1 MAEITMAEITMPEL
15 GETVTEGTI
24 TRWFKHVGD
33 QVAENELLFEV
44 STDKVDSEVPSPAAG
59 LLSEILVQEGD
70 TVDVG
75 TVLARIGDAGSVP
88 AAEPA
93 PARAPE
99 PAAASARV
107 APVSA
112 TDGRGDDASGDHRLL
127 SPVVRRLIGDHGI
140 DPATIEGT
148 GAGGRIT
155 PADVQAVIERTGAA
169 PAAQA
174 PAPVVAVASGP
185 RDTVVPFSN
194 IRRRTA
200 EHMVG
205 SKSTSA
211 HALAAMEV
219 DYHNVERVRLAEKDA
234 FRTDEGVALTYLPFV
249 SRAVVDALRDF
260 PELNASLGH
269 DELIVHHDVHL
280 GYAVD
285 LEFQGLMVPV
295 VHNAD
300 AKRLRALAREVA
312 DLAARARS
320 KQLGPDD
327 ISGGTFTIT
336 NVGSYG
342 TTMTFP
348 VINQP
353 QIAILSTDGV
363 KKRPVVIEQPDGG
376 DAIAVRPTGLL
387 ALAWDHR
394 AVDGAYAAAFLRRVK
409 EIIETRDWRQEL
421 A

>member
-1 MAEITMAEITMPEL
+1 
-15 GETVTEGTI
+15 
-24 TRWFKHVGD
+24 
-33 QVAENELLFEV
+33 
-44 STDKVDSEVPSPAAG
+44 
-59 LLSEILVQEGD
+59 
-70 TVDVG
+70 
-75 TVLARIGDAGSVP
+75 
-88 AAEPA
+88 
-93 PARAPE
+93 
-99 PAAASARV
+99 
-107 APVSA
+107 
-112 TDGRGDDASGDHRLL
+112 
-127 SPVVRRLIGDHGI
+127 
-140 DPATIEGT
+140 
-148 GAGGRIT
+148 
-155 PADVQAVIERTGAA
+155 
-169 PAAQA
+169 
-174 PAPVVAVASGP
+174 
-185 RDTVVPFSN
+185 
-194 IRRRTA
+194 
-200 EHMVG
+200 
-205 SKSTSA
+205 
-211 HALAAMEV
+211 MEV
-219 DYHNVERVRLAEKDA
+219 DYENVERVRLAEKDA

-260 PELNASLGH
+260 PELNASVGH

-280 GYAVD
+280 GFAVD

-327 ISGGTFTIT
+327 IAGGTFTIT

-348 VINQP
+348 IINQP

-363 KKRPVVIEQPDGG
+363 KKRPVVIEQSDGS

-394 AVDGAYAAAFLRRVK
+394 AFDGAYAAAFLRRVK